1 MAFRIEHR
9 IGVAAPAS
17 EIWDLV
23 YDLEGWKDWTGI
35 YTNASGKIAI
45 GETLEFTFKLGDRVP
60 QSYKGVVYDW
70 VPEHQMA
77 WTTRFAGGMV
87 TSLRYVEIIKLGD
100 TSCILANG
108 DYWTGPLAWTMSK
121 ALRHAARAGFQ
132 HMNEA
137 AKQKVEA
144 AFVPKG
150 GQPAQVAPDPEGLT
164 IASIQPIARTVTNT
178 TPWGF
183 GRRKPGTMGFSK

>member
-77 WTTRFAGGMV
+77 WTTRFAESVGKRGSSQV
-87 TSLRYVEIIKLGD
+87 SRIVPAGSSTKLSVSNRS
-100 TSCILANG
+100 TA
-108 DYWTGPLAWTMSK
+108 
-121 ALRHAARAGFQ
+121 
-132 HMNEA
+132 
-137 AKQKVEA
+137 
-144 AFVPKG
+144 
-150 GQPAQVAPDPEGLT
+150 T
-164 IASIQPIARTVTNT
+164 ISDSSS
-178 TPWGF
+178 W
-183 GRRKPGTMGFSK
+183 